1 MTAAAPTPAMTG
13 RIGTHMDNASDEL
26 ARRRAMP
33 IDAALGLE
41 GLRDAGA
48 ALSCHCSCHARR
60 FGQPADDLH
69 GGGTVCPCQQTPE
82 ERSATWNDWFA
93 EIDAYWD
100 SEEGRAEQAR
110 QREERAAALA
120 LAADLGLE
128 VEVESEMVPLVLAG
142 RRGDT
147 GFWFRARHGM
157 WRLHLGDI
165 DGLVIAE
172 GTAEPTL
179 AEAVTLVADHLDRHL
194 RRDGCS
200 HPGLPGAAFCGRCGV
215 RLHPPGP

>member
-1 MTAAAPTPAMTG
+1 MRRPRLGTNGVHRRAGGGDGTRRWWHAARG
-13 RIGTHMDNASDEL
+13 RL
-26 ARRRAMP
+26 ARRAT
-33 IDAALGLE
+33 G
-41 GLRDAGA
+41 
-48 ALSCHCSCHARR
+48 SFCS
-60 FGQPADDLH
+60 Q
-69 GGGTVCPCQQTPE
+69 VCPCQQTPE

-165 DGLVIAE
+165 DGPVIGE

-179 AEAVTLVADHLDRHL
+179 ADAVTLVADHLDRRL